1 MSLGFGI
8 KNNDNVNTMRKFADG
23 VIVGTSIVE
32 ITKSDNVSFTIEK
45 INELFK

>member
-1 MSLGFGI
+1 
-8 KNNDNVNTMRKFADG
+8 MRKYADG

-32 ITKSDNVSFTIEK
+32 FLGKNDVGYVIRK